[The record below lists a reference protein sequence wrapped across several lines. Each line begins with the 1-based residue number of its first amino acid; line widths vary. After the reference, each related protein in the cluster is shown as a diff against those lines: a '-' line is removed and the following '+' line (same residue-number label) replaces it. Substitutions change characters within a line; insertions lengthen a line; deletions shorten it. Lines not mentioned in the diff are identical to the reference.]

1 MADQVN
7 VVGEYMNNRHWNE
20 LVFRD
25 SRERFADLRSWG
37 VQFLEKDGEVVR
49 LPHPY
54 KNIEL
59 PDKDKFPPIVSE
71 VVHWLPG
78 FPEILRKH
86 LIRSGVKLK
95 DRFMVTE
102 LLKQEDRVVGAI
114 GFSIE
119 GNEPQVIKAKAV
131 AMCAGGGGFRPIG
144 YPTHEMTADGHVMA
158 YRVGATITSKE
169 FVAPH
174 STDPEQP
181 AWPPMYLFFS
191 SGGSAALPGM
201 YQVPKLFNAE
211 GDAVPAR
218 GMAWHGW
225 IDAEYEAHEGRAP
238 LIADLGRRGVHPV
251 SGPARTARCSATRR
265 RHRPGG
271 RRLRHAASP
280 DSTPRG
286 TAAAPASSARRTRAS
301 ASPPCTR
308 RPRAPAPG
316 SAPPRRPSAWRR
328 RRREAPASTSGSWP
342 RRRRACSSRWSARAA
357 SRPHWVTQVLQNTLA
372 PYFVLYIKHGDRLQT
387 ALSTVEYLRDHIVPK
402 LYARDDHELRLAHE
416 TKNMVTSAEMK
427 LRSSLFRTES
437 RGTHYRE
444 DYPGRN
450 DAEWL
455 AWVRLKEEDGGMKAF
470 KEPIPAE
477 WRPDAAKPYEERYP
491 MRLPNE
497 SPGGGAGTA
506 PRGAG
511 AAGNAEEGGSHGHRS
526 HRSRALQ
533 RLRHLRAQLPHGR
546 HPHGPGGP
554 QGRDPLSEGLH
565 ALRPVPGMSGESHLP
580 EAGLAQAV
588 SAGLGVSRMT
598 T

>member
-1 MADQVN
+1 
-7 VVGEYMNNRHWNE
+7 
-20 LVFRD
+20 
-25 SRERFADLRSWG
+25 
-37 VQFLEKDGEVVR
+37 LEKDGEFVR

-78 FPEILRKH
+78 FPEILRKQV
-86 LIRSGVKLK
+86 IRSGVKLK
-95 DRFMVTE
+95 DRFMITE
-102 LLKQEDRVVGAI
+102 LLKQDGRVVGAI

-119 GNEPQVIKAKAV
+119 GGEPQVIKAKAV

-158 YRVGATITSKE
+158 YRVGAVITSKE

-201 YQVPKLFNAE
+201 YQAPKLYNAE
-211 GDAVPAR
+211 GDLVPAR

-225 IDAEYEAHEGRAP
+225 LDAEYEAHEGRAP
-238 LIADLGRRGVHPV
+238 LIADLGRRGKRAV
-251 SGPARTARCSATRR
+251 SGPGAHGSMLGHATGGIVPVDDDCATHVPGLFAAGDSCGTCFIGASYSGFGFATMHAAATGARAGLGAAKEAKRSAAAAAGGADGLDERVVAAATARLLGPLERK
-265 RHRPGG
+265 GG
-271 RRLRHAASP
+271 FA
-280 DSTPRG
+280 
-286 TAAAPASSARRTRAS
+286 
-301 ASPPCTR
+301 
-308 RPRAPAPG
+308 
-316 SAPPRRPSAWRR
+316 
-328 RRREAPASTSGSWP
+328 
-342 RRRRACSSRWSARAA
+342 
-357 SRPHWVTQVLQNTLA
+357 PHWVTQVLQNTLA
-372 PYFVLYIKHGDRLQT
+372 PYFVLYIKHGDRLRN
-387 ALSTVEYLRDHIVPK
+387 ALSTVEYLRDQIVPK

-444 DYPGRN
+444 DYPSRN

-455 AWVRLKEEDGGMKAF
+455 AWVRLKEEDGVMKAF

-497 SPGGGAGTA
+497 SAGGAATTG
-506 PRGAG
+506 
-511 AAGNAEEGGSHGHRS
+511 EEGR
-526 HRSRALQ
+526 
-533 RLRHLRAQLPHGR
+533 
-546 HPHGPGGP
+546 
-554 QGRDPLSEGLH
+554 
-565 ALRPVPGMSGESHLP
+565 
-580 EAGLAQAV
+580 
-588 SAGLGVSRMT
+588 
-598 T
+598 

>member
-1 MADQVN
+1 VITLIECDVLVIGGGMAGCFAAVKAREQGLNVLLVDKGYVSRSGETPYAGDTAVFDPEWGHDLDQWLAQVN

-37 VQFLEKDGEVVR
+37 VQFLEKDGDFVR

-86 LIRSGVKLK
+86 VIRSGVKLR

-102 LLKQEDRVVGAI
+102 LLRQEGRVVGAI

-119 GNEPQVIKAKAV
+119 GNEIQVIKAKAV
-131 AMCAGGGGFRPIG
+131 ALCAGGGGFRPIG

-158 YRVGATITSKE
+158 YRVGGVITSKE

-174 STDPEQP
+174 STNPEQP

-201 YQVPKLFNAE
+201 YQAPKLSNAE
-211 GDAVPAR
+211 GDLVPAR

-225 IDAEYEAHEGRAP
+225 LDSEYEAHQGRAP
-238 LIADLGRRGVHPV
+238 LTADLGRRGIHPV
-251 SGPARTARCSATRR
+251 SGPGAHGSMLGHATSGIVPIDDDCATNV
-265 RHRPGG
+265 PGLYAAG
-271 RRLRHAASP
+271 DCCGTCFIGASYSGFGFATMHAAA
-280 DSTPRG
+280 TGARAG
-286 TAAAPASSARRTRAS
+286 LGAAKEAKRLAAPGAAGTDVGLDERVVAEATGRLL
-301 ASPPCTR
+301 
-308 RPRAPAPG
+308 APLERKGGFTPD
-316 SAPPRRPSAWRR
+316 
-328 RRREAPASTSGSWP
+328 
-342 RRRRACSSRWSARAA
+342 
-357 SRPHWVTQVLQNTLA
+357 WVTQVLQNTLA
-372 PYFVLYIKHGDRLQT
+372 PYFVLYIKQGDRLQT
-387 ALSTVEYLRDHIVPK
+387 ALNTVEYLRDHIVPK

-416 TKNMVTSAEMK
+416 TKNMVTNAEMK

-444 DYPGRN
+444 DHPGRN

-455 AWVRLKEEDGGMKAF
+455 AWVRLKEEDGAMKAF
-470 KEPIPAE
+470 KEPIPVE
-477 WRPDAAKPYEERYP
+477 WHPDATTSYEQRYP

-497 SPGGGAGTA
+497 
-506 PRGAG
+506 
-511 AAGNAEEGGSHGHRS
+511 EGR
-526 HRSRALQ
+526 
-533 RLRHLRAQLPHGR
+533 
-546 HPHGPGGP
+546 
-554 QGRDPLSEGLH
+554 
-565 ALRPVPGMSGESHLP
+565 
-580 EAGLAQAV
+580 
-588 SAGLGVSRMT
+588 
-598 T
+598 

>member
-1 MADQVN
+1 MIECDVLVIGGGIAGCFAAVKAREAGLTVLLVDKGYVSRSGETPYAGDTAVFDPEWGHDLSRWQEQVN

-37 VQFLEKDGEVVR
+37 VRFLEKDGETVR

-54 KNIEL
+54 KNIDL
-59 PDKDKFPPIVSE
+59 PDKDKFPPIASE
-71 VVHWLPG
+71 VVHWLPSHTD
-78 FPEILRKH
+78 PMRKH

-119 GNEPQVIKAKAV
+119 GNEPQVIKANAV
-131 AMCAGGGGFRPIG
+131 ALCAGGGGFRPIG

-169 FVAPH
+169 FVSPH
-174 STDPEQP
+174 TTDPDQP

-211 GDAVPAR
+211 GDEVPAR

-238 LIADLGRRGVHPV
+238 LIADMGRRGVRPL
-251 SGPARTARCSATRR
+251 SGPGGHGSMFGHATGGVVPADDDCSAGVPGLYVAGDSCGTCFIGASYSGFGFATMHASATGARAGLGAANEAKRQKAGGDIGLDERVVAAATARLLEPRER
-265 RHRPGG
+265 KGG
-271 RRLRHAASP
+271 F
-280 DSTPRG
+280 TPR
-286 TAAAPASSARRTRAS
+286 
-301 ASPPCTR
+301 
-308 RPRAPAPG
+308 
-316 SAPPRRPSAWRR
+316 
-328 RRREAPASTSGSWP
+328 
-342 RRRRACSSRWSARAA
+342 
-357 SRPHWVTQVLQNTLA
+357 WVTQVLQNTLA
-372 PYFVLYIKHGDRLQT
+372 PYFVLYIKDGFRLQT
-387 ALSTVEYLRDHIVPK
+387 ALNTVEYLRDRIVPK
-402 LYARDDHELRLAHE
+402 LFARDDHELRLAHE
-416 TKNMVTSAEMK
+416 TKNMVASAEMK

-455 AWVRLKEEDGGMKAF
+455 AWVRLREEDGRMMVF

-477 WRPDAAKPYEERYP
+477 WRPDAAKPYEQRYP

-497 SPGGGAGTA
+497 SPGGGAGAA
-506 PRGAG
+506 PVTDGALD
-511 AAGNAEEGGSHGHRS
+511 NAEEGR
-526 HRSRALQ
+526 
-533 RLRHLRAQLPHGR
+533 
-546 HPHGPGGP
+546 
-554 QGRDPLSEGLH
+554 
-565 ALRPVPGMSGESHLP
+565 
-580 EAGLAQAV
+580 
-588 SAGLGVSRMT
+588 
-598 T
+598 

>member
-1 MADQVN
+1 LIECDVLVIGGGMAGCFAAVKAREQGLSVLLVDKGYVSRSGETPYAGDTAVFDPEWGHDLGQWQEQVN

-37 VQFLEKDGEVVR
+37 VQFLEKDGEFVR
-49 LPHPY
+49 LPHPH

-78 FPEILRKH
+78 FPEILRKRV
-86 LIRSGVKLK
+86 IRSGVKLK

-102 LLKQEDRVVGAI
+102 LLKQEGRVVGAA

-158 YRVGATITSKE
+158 YRVGAVITSKE

-174 STDPEQP
+174 STNPEQP

-201 YQVPKLFNAE
+201 YQAPKLVNAE
-211 GDAVPAR
+211 GDPVPAR

-238 LIADLGRRGVHPV
+238 LTADLGRRGVHPV
-251 SGPARTARCSATRR
+251 SGPGAHGSMLGHATSGIVPVDDDCATQVPGLYAAGDSCGTCFIGASYSGFGFATMHAAATGARAGLGAAKEAKRSAAAGAGALDERVAAGATARLLAPLQRK
-265 RHRPGG
+265 GG
-271 RRLRHAASP
+271 F
-280 DSTPRG
+280 TP
-286 TAAAPASSARRTRAS
+286 S
-301 ASPPCTR
+301 
-308 RPRAPAPG
+308 
-316 SAPPRRPSAWRR
+316 
-328 RRREAPASTSGSWP
+328 
-342 RRRRACSSRWSARAA
+342 
-357 SRPHWVTQVLQNTLA
+357 WVTQVLQNTLA
-372 PYFVLYIKHGDRLQT
+372 PYFVLYIKKGDRLQT
-387 ALSTVEYLRDHIVPK
+387 ALNTVEYLRDHIVPK

-416 TKNMVTSAEMK
+416 TANMVTSAEMK

-444 DYPGRN
+444 DFPGRN

-455 AWVRLKEEDGGMKAF
+455 AWVRLKEEGGAMKAF

-477 WRPDAAKPYEERYP
+477 WHPEAAKSYEQRYP

-497 SPGGGAGTA
+497 SPGGADATG
-506 PRGAG
+506 
-511 AAGNAEEGGSHGHRS
+511 
-526 HRSRALQ
+526 
-533 RLRHLRAQLPHGR
+533 
-546 HPHGPGGP
+546 
-554 QGRDPLSEGLH
+554 
-565 ALRPVPGMSGESHLP
+565 
-580 EAGLAQAV
+580 
-588 SAGLGVSRMT
+588 GLGVPAGGPAGASREGR
-598 T
+598 

>member
-1 MADQVN
+1 MIECDVLVIGGGMAGCFAAVKAREQGLNVLLVDKGYVSRSGETPYAGDTAVFDPEWGHDLGRWQEQVN

-20 LVFRD
+20 LCFRD
-25 SRERFADLRSWG
+25 SRERFADLREWG

-54 KNIEL
+54 KNIDL

-71 VVHWLPG
+71 VVHWLPSHTD
-78 FPEILRKH
+78 PMRKH

-95 DRFMVTE
+95 DRLMVTE
-102 LLKQEDRVVGAI
+102 LLKQDGRVVGAI

-131 AMCAGGGGFRPIG
+131 ALCAGGGGFRPIG

-169 FVAPH
+169 FVSPH
-174 STDPEQP
+174 TTNPEQP

-201 YQVPKLFNAE
+201 YQVPRLFNAE
-211 GDAVPAR
+211 GDEVPAR

-238 LIADLGRRGVHPV
+238 LIADRGRRGVHPV
-251 SGPARTARCSATRR
+251 SGPGGHGSMFGHATGGVVPVDDDCSTHVPGLFVAGDSCGTCFIGASYSGFGFATMHAAATGARAGLGAAKEAKRLTAGGASGLDERVAAAATARLLEPRDR
-265 RHRPGG
+265 KGG
-271 RRLRHAASP
+271 F
-280 DSTPRG
+280 T
-286 TAAAPASSARRTRAS
+286 
-301 ASPPCTR
+301 
-308 RPRAPAPG
+308 
-316 SAPPRRPSAWRR
+316 
-328 RRREAPASTSGSWP
+328 
-342 RRRRACSSRWSARAA
+342 
-357 SRPHWVTQVLQNTLA
+357 PHWVTQVLQNTLA
-372 PYFVLYIKHGDRLQT
+372 PYFVLYIKDGARLQT
-387 ALSTVEYLRDHIVPK
+387 ALNTVEYLRDHIVPK

-455 AWVRLKEEDGGMKAF
+455 AWVRLKEEDGRMKAF

-477 WRPDAAKPYEERYP
+477 WRPDAAKPYEQRYP
-491 MRLPNE
+491 MRLPND
-497 SPGGGAGTA
+497 SLGAGGAA
-506 PRGAG
+506 PRTATDAAAAGAPAGAG
-511 AAGNAEEGGSHGHRS
+511 EGR
-526 HRSRALQ
+526 
-533 RLRHLRAQLPHGR
+533 
-546 HPHGPGGP
+546 
-554 QGRDPLSEGLH
+554 
-565 ALRPVPGMSGESHLP
+565 
-580 EAGLAQAV
+580 
-588 SAGLGVSRMT
+588 
-598 T
+598 